1 MPEVCI
7 FYYIAER
14 VKSPFLPDEFFFLF
28 LLFTVKI
35 PQILTDLKLIVV
47 LSDDMRWRASDRERE
62 KSLVKKLN
70 GEDGEW
76 IESFTH
82 LSPTSTLV
90 PHRSAFSLQESH
102 FAIQKELY
110 TRVWIIHQ
118 NQSVFQSSHQ
128 ASYRSTCKERERSE
142 LVWRQSQ
149 KSKSWSIFFRL
160 SNQQGFLNSQ
170 GYLIKD
176 GWHSSVRGSA
186 VGVGSATR
194 RPALA
199 IEKPL
204 NRAFYSY
211 E

>member
-1 MPEVCI
+1 M
-7 FYYIAER
+7 
-14 VKSPFLPDEFFFLF
+14 L
-28 LLFTVKI
+28 TVKI

-70 GEDGEW
+70 GEDGKW
-76 IESFTH
+76 IESFIH

-128 ASYRSTCKERERSE
+128 ASYRSTCKERERIE

-160 SNQQGFLNSQ
+160 SNQRGFLNSQ
-170 GYLIKD
+170 GYSIKD

-186 VGVGSATR
+186 IGVGSATR

-204 NRAFYSY
+204 NRAFYSF

>member
-7 FYYIAER
+7 FYFFAER

-28 LLFTVKI
+28 LLLTVKI
-35 PQILTDLKLIVV
+35 PKILTDLKLIVV

-128 ASYRSTCKERERSE
+128 ASYRSTCEERERSE

-160 SNQQGFLNSQ
+160 SNRQGFLNSQ
-170 GYLIKD
+170 GYSIKD

>member
-1 MPEVCI
+1 
-7 FYYIAER
+7 
-14 VKSPFLPDEFFFLF
+14 LPDEFFFLF
-28 LLFTVKI
+28 LLLTVKI

-47 LSDDMRWRASDRERE
+47 LSDDMRWRASDRERS

-128 ASYRSTCKERERSE
+128 ASYRSTCEERERSE
-142 LVWRQSQ
+142 LSDLWPS
-149 KSKSWSIFFRL
+149 L
-160 SNQQGFLNSQ
+160 
-170 GYLIKD
+170 
-176 GWHSSVRGSA
+176 
-186 VGVGSATR
+186 
-194 RPALA
+194 
-199 IEKPL
+199 
-204 NRAFYSY
+204 
-211 E
+211 